1 MIYKTY
7 HINLDLAFTVFKK
20 KSYIIIKWDELSTK
34 QNILQV

>member
-7 HINLDLAFTVFKK
+7 HINLDLASTVFKK
-20 KSYIIIKWDELSTK
+20 FIYIIKWDELSTK